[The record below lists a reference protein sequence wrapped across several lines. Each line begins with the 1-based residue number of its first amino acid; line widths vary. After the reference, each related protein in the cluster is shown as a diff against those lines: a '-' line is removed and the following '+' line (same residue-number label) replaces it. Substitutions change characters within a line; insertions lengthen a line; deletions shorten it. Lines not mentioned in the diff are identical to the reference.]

1 MPLANIHP
9 LILRRILSS
18 TLLGENGEEIDK
30 RRELIR
36 NIEEKRR
43 KYEEGKE
50 IFTRDMN
57 DRRTILKEQ
66 NRTIFQG
73 IDIGVTEELE
83 TLDPEIRIPTEEDV
97 C

>member
-1 MPLANIHP
+1 MPLASIQP
-9 LILRRILSS
+9 LIPSRILSS

-83 TLDPEIRIPTEEDV
+83 TLNPDIRIPTEEDV

>member
-1 MPLANIHP
+1 MPLANVQP
-9 LILRRILSS
+9 LIPRRILSS

-50 IFTRDMN
+50 ILT
-57 DRRTILKEQ
+57 KEKKW
-66 NRTIFQG
+66 
-73 IDIGVTEELE
+73 
-83 TLDPEIRIPTEEDV
+83 
-97 C
+97 